1 MSLLSTDIVSAYACV
16 LREGQPGRNLQELIP
31 EQAAGNV
38 PGTGMVVQIHTA
50 CKRLAKKGDTCFF
63 GLYPYRSMIRD
74 NAVY

>member
-1 MSLLSTDIVSAYACV
+1 MSLLSADIVSAYFDI
-16 LREGQPGRNLQELIP
+16 LPKGQPGRNPQELIP

-74 NAVY
+74 KAVY